1 MFNDK
6 VVRILLVL
14 IWVFFI
20 AHLMHLHGMSF

>member
-20 AHLMHLHGMSF
+20 AHLIKLHGVWF

>member
-14 IWVFFI
+14 IWVFFV
-20 AHLMHLHGMSF
+20 AHLMKLHGMSF

>member
-20 AHLMHLHGMSF
+20 AHLMQLHGVQF